1 MITGC
6 KIDVFIGKNVK
17 YICEF
22 PNDNTNISIEKI
34 IDFYD
39 DIYAESKKKDEII
52 ASIRKFA
59 KENIDISITMAPV
72 LEYLQ
77 NSFERL

>member
-1 MITGC
+1 MIDCFSLTS
-6 KIDVFIGKNVK
+6 KEVK
-17 YICEF
+17 
-22 PNDNTNISIEKI
+22 NISIEKI

-59 KENIDISITMAPV
+59 KENIDILITMAPV